1 MHPVHPT
8 DEADEPQARR
18 SARFHTPYA
27 RYDVLAK
34 WRSPSFDDV
43 TRRVLAQR
51 LHQIPKRRFFTER
64 QWAVLEA
71 AAARII
77 PQPDRDD
84 PIPVT
89 PFIDDRLARG
99 IGDGYRFE
107 DMPPE
112 DQAWRIGL
120 AALDAEARELRG
132 LGFPELSP
140 EEQDEVLTRAQRG
153 EVMTDAWGSMPPGRF
168 FIHHLVDTVA
178 RFYYAHPDAWS
189 EIGFGGPAS
198 PRGYVRLTKR
208 DPWEAKADWR

>member
-1 MHPVHPT
+1 MHPLPGK
-8 DEADEPQARR
+8 EPAAAPATRR
-18 SARFHTPYA
+18 SAFHTPYA

-51 LHQIPKRRFFTER
+51 LHQVPKRRFFSER
-64 QWAVLEA
+64 EWAVLEA
-71 AAARII
+71 AAARIL
-77 PQPDRDD
+77 PQPERAEPV
-84 PIPVT
+84 PIA

-107 DMPPE
+107 TMPPE

-120 AALDAEARELRG
+120 GALDAEARALEG
-132 LGFPELSP
+132 WGFPELST
-140 EEQDEVLTRAQRG
+140 EEQDEVLTRAQTG
-153 EVMTDAWGSMPPGRF
+153 EVKTQAWGSMPPGRF

-178 RFYYAHPDAWS
+178 RVYYAHPDAWS

-198 PRGYVRLTKR
+198 PRGYVRLTRR